1 MSGHSQTLR
10 NLTESKIR
18 IIGGQWRG
26 RKLTVGNENGLR
38 PTGDRLRETLFNW
51 LMADIR
57 GAKVLDLFAGTG
69 ALGLEALSRGAQSA
83 KFLETNRTTAAR
95 LRDNL
100 SLLNADPSSVLEMDS
115 LHWLQQYSID
125 QLSPIA
131 ESKPPLKQA
140 YDIVFIDPPFD
151 LNLWETCIKNLLNS
165 SLISKNSLIYIEKPK
180 SVAINIPNAL
190 QQLKSKNAGAIHASL
205 YQKQRSL

>member
-125 QLSPIA
+125 QLPPIA

>member
-51 LMADIR
+51 LMADIQ

-83 KFLETNRTTAAR
+83 KFLETNRTTASR

-100 SLLNADPSSVLEMDS
+100 NLLNADLSSVLEMDS
-115 LHWLQQYSID
+115 LHWLEQHSID
-125 QLSPIA
+125 VLSPKA
-131 ESKPPLKQA
+131 ESKPPPDQA

-165 SLISKNSLIYIEKPK
+165 SLINKNSLIYIEKPK
-180 SVAINIPNAL
+180 PVALNIPNAL
-190 QQLKSKNAGAIHASL
+190 QQLKSKSAGAIHASL
-205 YQKQRSL
+205 YQKQLSL